1 MRRLLITAALAATAT
16 FLFAGQAAAS
26 SSARFGIQDDA
37 WLRLGPGTLDSRL
50 ERLDSLGVKTVR
62 FTLVWSEI
70 AKQKPTSGTDPSDE
84 AYDWSAFDP
93 VMDGLRAHH
102 VTPLITL
109 WGSPKWANGGE
120 APNALPK
127 TTAFGD
133 FAYAAAKHYPWV
145 RMWTV
150 WNEPNTRV
158 FSVPVSPSL
167 YVKNLLNPAYAAL
180 HRANGANK
188 VAGGVT
194 SPRQTASGMSP
205 TAFAEGM
212 RAAHAKLDAY
222 AANPYPGTRVE
233 TPFHDPCSWCK
244 TLNMSR
250 LPQIRALVTR
260 LFGASKQ
267 LWLTEYGYQTNPP
280 DRILGVSYAKQAQ
293 YIGEAA
299 LRVWEQPGATVL
311 IQFLV
316 QDEPSIGGWQSGLYT
331 KSGVAK
337 PARAAFALPLAQMS
351 RSGSSTVLWGQVRPG
366 SGARPYTI
374 QRWSGG
380 RWVNVGGT
388 KRTGAAGTFKV
399 MVNVPAGTKV
409 RVKSPDVA
417 FASPATVIT

>member
-1 MRRLLITAALAATAT
+1 MTAALAAIAT
-16 FLFAGQAAAS
+16 CLFAGQAAAS

-37 WLRLGPGTLDSRL
+37 WLRWGPGTLDSRL
-50 ERLDSLGVKTVR
+50 DRLDSLGVKTVR
-62 FTLVWSEI
+62 FTLVWNEI
-70 AKQKPTSGTDPSDE
+70 AKQKPSSGTDPNDE

-93 VMDGLRAHH
+93 VMDGLHARHI
-102 VTPLITL
+102 TPLITL
-109 WGSPKWANGGE
+109 WGSPKWANGGK

-127 TTAFGD
+127 TTAFGA

-167 YVKNLLNPAYAAL
+167 YVKNLLNPAYASL
-180 HRANGANK
+180 HRANRSNK

-194 SPRQTASGMSP
+194 SPRRTASGMSP
-205 TAFAEGM
+205 TTFAEGM

-222 AANPYPGTRVE
+222 AANPYPGTKVE
-233 TPFHDPCSWCK
+233 TPFHDPCSFCK

-260 LFGASKQ
+260 LFGAGKQ

-280 DRILGVSYAKQAQ
+280 DRVLGVSYAKQAQ
-293 YIGEAA
+293 SIGQAA

-331 KSGVAK
+331 KAGKAK

-351 RSGSSTVLWGQVRPG
+351 RTGMRTVLWGQVRPG
-366 SGARPYTI
+366 SGARSYTV
-374 QRWSGG
+374 QRRRGG
-380 RWVNVGGT
+380 HWVNVGGT
-388 KRTGAAGTFKV
+388 KRTGAAGTFRITV
-399 MVNVPAGTKV
+399 DVPAGTKV
-409 RVKSPDVA
+409 RVKSPAVP
-417 FASPATVIT
+417 FASPALVVT

>member
-1 MRRLLITAALAATAT
+1 MTAALAATAT

-37 WLRLGPGTLDSRL
+37 WLRWGPGTLDSRL
-50 ERLDSLGVKTVR
+50 NTLDSLGVKTVR

-70 AKQKPTSGTDPSDE
+70 APQKPTSGTDPNDE
-84 AYDWSAFDP
+84 AYNWSAFDP

-102 VTPLITL
+102 ITPLITL
-109 WGSPKWANGGE
+109 WGSPKWANGGK

-127 TTAFGD
+127 TKAFGD

-167 YVKNLLNPAYAAL
+167 YVKNLLNPAYASL
-180 HRANGANK
+180 HRANRANK

-194 SPRQTASGMSP
+194 SPRKTASGISP

-212 RAAHAKLDAY
+212 RAAHAHLDAY
-222 AANPYPGTRVE
+222 AANPYPGSRVE

-250 LPQIRALVTR
+250 LPQIRALVTH

-280 DRILGVSYAKQAQ
+280 DRVS
-293 YIGEAA
+293 ES
-299 LRVWEQPGATVL
+299 RTR
-311 IQFLV
+311 
-316 QDEPSIGGWQSGLYT
+316 SRRNTS
-331 KSGVAK
+331 
-337 PARAAFALPLAQMS
+337 ARR
-351 RSGSSTVLWGQVRPG
+351 RSACGSSPVRP
-366 SGARPYTI
+366 S
-374 QRWSGG
+374 
-380 RWVNVGGT
+380 
-388 KRTGAAGTFKV
+388 
-399 MVNVPAGTKV
+399 
-409 RVKSPDVA
+409 
-417 FASPATVIT
+417 

>member
-37 WLRLGPGTLDSRL
+37 WLRWGPGTLDSRL
-50 ERLDSLGVKTVR
+50 STLDSLGVKTVR

-70 AKQKPTSGTDPSDE
+70 APQKPASGTDPTDE
-84 AYDWSAFDP
+84 AYNWSAFDP

-102 VTPLITL
+102 ITPLITL
-109 WGSPKWANGGE
+109 WGSPKWANGGK

-133 FAYAAAKHYPWV
+133 FAYAAATHYPWV

-222 AANPYPGTRVE
+222 AANPYPGTKVE

-280 DRILGVSYAKQAQ
+280 DSILGVSYAKQAQ

-331 KSGVAK
+331 KNGVAK
-337 PARAAFALPLAQMS
+337 PSRNAFVLPLAEMS
-351 RSGSSTVLWGQVRPG
+351 RSGTRTVLWGQVRPG
-366 SGARPYTI
+366 SGPRTYTI
-374 QRWSGG
+374 QRWSSGH
-380 RWVNVGGT
+380 WVNVGGS
-388 KRTGAAGTFKV
+388 KRTGAAGTFRV
-399 MVNVPAGTKV
+399 TVNVPAGTKV
-409 RVKSPDVA
+409 RVTSPTVA
-417 FASPATVIT
+417 FASSAMVVT

>member
-1 MRRLLITAALAATAT
+1 MTAALAATAM

-37 WLRLGPGTLDSRL
+37 WLRWGPGTLDSRL
-50 ERLDSLGVKTVR
+50 DRLDSLGVKTVR

-70 AKQKPTSGTDPSDE
+70 AKQKPSSGTDPNDE

-93 VMDGLRAHH
+93 VMDGLHARHI
-102 VTPLITL
+102 TPLITL
-109 WGSPKWANGGE
+109 WGSPKWANGGK
-120 APNALPK
+120 APNALPT
-127 TTAFGD
+127 TTAFGA

-158 FSVPVSPSL
+158 FSVPVSPSM
-167 YVKNLLNPAYAAL
+167 YVKNLLNPAYASL
-180 HRANGANK
+180 HRANRANM

-194 SPRQTASGMSP
+194 SPRRTASGMSP
-205 TAFAEGM
+205 TTFAEGM
-212 RAAHAKLDAY
+212 RAAHAHLDAY
-222 AANPYPGTRVE
+222 AANPYPGTKVE
-233 TPFHDPCSWCK
+233 TPFRDPCSFCK

-250 LPQIRALVTR
+250 LPQIRALVTE

-267 LWLTEYGYQTNPP
+267 LWLTEYGYQTDPP
-280 DRILGVSYAKQAQ
+280 DRVLGVSYAKQAQ
-293 YIGEAA
+293 YIGQAA

-331 KSGVAK
+331 KAGKAK

-351 RSGSSTVLWGQVRPG
+351 RSGTRTLLWGQVRPG
-366 SGARPYTI
+366 SGARSYVI
-374 QRWSGG
+374 QRWNGG
-380 RWVNVGGT
+380 HWVNVGGT
-388 KRTGAAGTFKV
+388 KRTGAAGTFRIS
-399 MVNVPAGTKV
+399 VNVAAGTKV
-409 RVKSPDVA
+409 RLKSPEVA
-417 FASPATVIT
+417 FASPAMVVT

>member
-1 MRRLLITAALAATAT
+1 MTAALAATAT

-37 WLRLGPGTLDSRL
+37 WLRWGPGTLDSRL
-50 ERLDSLGVKTVR
+50 NTLDSLGVKTVR
-62 FTLVWSEI
+62 FTLVWDEI
-70 AKQKPTSGTDPSDE
+70 AKQKPSSGTDPNDE

-102 VTPLITL
+102 ITPLITL
-109 WGSPKWANGGE
+109 WGTPKWANGGK
-120 APNALPK
+120 APNVLPK

-133 FAYAAAKHYPWV
+133 FASAAAKHYPWV

-167 YVKNLLNPAYAAL
+167 YVKKLLNPAYAAL
-180 HRANGANK
+180 HRANAANK

-205 TAFAEGM
+205 TTFAEGM
-212 RAAHAKLDAY
+212 SAAHAKLDAY
-222 AANPYPGTRVE
+222 AANPYPGTKVE

-267 LWLTEYGYQTNPP
+267 LWLTEYGYQTDPP

-299 LRVWEQPGATVL
+299 LRVWEQPGATLL
-311 IQFLV
+311 IQFMV
-316 QDEPSIGGWQSGLYT
+316 QDEPSLGGWQSGLYT

-337 PARAAFALPLAQMS
+337 PSRNAFALPLAQMT
-351 RSGSSTVLWGQVRPG
+351 RSGSRTTLWGQVRPG
-366 SGARPYTI
+366 SGARSYTI

-380 RWVNVGGT
+380 RWMSIGGT
-388 KRTGAAGTFKV
+388 KRTGAAGTFRV
-399 MVNVPAGTKV
+399 TVNVPAGTKV
-409 RVKSPDVA
+409 RLTSPKVS
-417 FASPATVIT
+417 FASPALVVS

>member
-1 MRRLLITAALAATAT
+1 MTAALAATAA

-37 WLRLGPGTLDSRL
+37 WLRWGPGTLDSRL
-50 ERLDSLGVKTVR
+50 DRLDSLGVKTVR

-70 AKQKPTSGTDPSDE
+70 AKQKPSSGTDPNDE

-93 VMDGLRAHH
+93 VMDGLHARHI
-102 VTPLITL
+102 TPLITL
-109 WGSPKWANGGE
+109 WGSPKWANGGK
-120 APNALPK
+120 APNVLPK
-127 TTAFGD
+127 TTAFGA

-167 YVKNLLNPAYAAL
+167 YVKRLLNPAYTSL
-180 HRANGANK
+180 HRANRANK

-194 SPRQTASGMSP
+194 SPRRTASGMSP
-205 TAFAEGM
+205 TTFAEGM

-222 AANPYPGTRVE
+222 AANPYPGTKVE
-233 TPFHDPCSWCK
+233 TPFRDPCSFCK

-250 LPQIRALVTR
+250 LPEIRALVTR

-280 DRILGVSYAKQAQ
+280 DTVLGVSYAKQAQ
-293 YIGEAA
+293 YIGQAA
-299 LRVWEQPGATVL
+299 LRVWEQRGATVL

-331 KSGVAK
+331 KTGKAK

-351 RSGSSTVLWGQVRPG
+351 RSGTRTVLWGQVRPG
-366 SGARPYTI
+366 SGARSYVI
-374 QRWSGG
+374 QRWRSGH
-380 RWVNVGGT
+380 WVNIGGT
-388 KRTGAAGTFKV
+388 KQTGAGGTFRIS
-399 MVNVPAGTKV
+399 VNVSAGTKV
-409 RVKSPDVA
+409 RLKSPDVA
-417 FASPATVIT
+417 FASPALAVT